1 MNILE
6 KLSEKS
12 WATPGLVAEV
22 NDRSLG
28 MGPAAKTCLGFFIA
42 VLSSMFFLFIMGY
55 RFRMEESDWVA
66 IADPGLLWINTILL
80 ILSSVFMQRAK
91 AAAARSSIVEVR
103 NNLTIG
109 GVLGIIFLVCQYMA
123 WRELQAAGL
132 YAATDPAAAFF
143 YLLTA
148 LHGVHLLGGLFV
160 WSRATAK
167 AWQQVEV
174 ARIKLSVELCTTYW
188 HYLLLVWFV
197 FFTLLLS
204 T

>member
-1 MNILE
+1 
-6 KLSEKS
+6 
-12 WATPGLVAEV
+12 
-22 NDRSLG
+22 
-28 MGPAAKTCLGFFIA
+28 
-42 VLSSMFFLFIMGY
+42 
-55 RFRMEESDWVA
+55 
-66 IADPGLLWINTILL
+66 
-80 ILSSVFMQRAK
+80 MQRAK
-91 AAAARSSIVEVR
+91 AAADRSSIVEVR

-109 GVLGIIFLVCQYMA
+109 GLLGIIFLVCQYMA

-160 WSRATAK
+160 WSRATTK

-174 ARIKLSVELCTTYW
+174 ARIKLSIELCTTYW

>member
-1 MNILE
+1 
-6 KLSEKS
+6 
-12 WATPGLVAEV
+12 
-22 NDRSLG
+22 
-28 MGPAAKTCLGFFIA
+28 
-42 VLSSMFFLFIMGY
+42 VLTSMFFLFIMGY
-55 RFRMEESDWVA
+55 RFRMEEADWVA
-66 IADPGLLWINTILL
+66 IADPGLLWLNTILL

-91 AAAARSSIVEVR
+91 AAADRSSIVEVR

-109 GVLGIIFLVCQYMA
+109 GLLGIIFLVCQYMA

-174 ARIKLSVELCTTYW
+174 ARIKLSIELCTTYW